1 MANHEIFYAI
11 CSLFNEGEAVV
22 SMNDAKQ
29 VMTAARHALPEF
41 NVCSGLYDPDN
52 KTIELYVE
60 NFKQAKENEN
70 D

>member
-1 MANHEIFYAI
+1 MAKHGIFYAI
-11 CSLFNEGEAVV
+11 CALFNEGEVVV
-22 SMNDAKQ
+22 SMDNAKQ

-60 NFKQAKENEN
+60 NFKQAKGNEN

>member
-1 MANHEIFYAI
+1 M
-11 CSLFNEGEAVV
+11 V
-22 SMNDAKQ
+22 STNDAKQ

-60 NFKQAKENEN
+60 NFKQAKEDEN

>member
-1 MANHEIFYAI
+1 
-11 CSLFNEGEAVV
+11 
-22 SMNDAKQ
+22 MNDAKQ

-60 NFKQAKENEN
+60 NFKQAKGNEN

>member
-1 MANHEIFYAI
+1 MAKHEIFYAL

-41 NVCSGLYDPDN
+41 IVCAGLYDPDN

-60 NFKQAKENEN
+60 NYKQAK
-70 D
+70 

>member
-1 MANHEIFYAI
+1 MIKRKIFYAL
-11 CSLFNEGEAVV
+11 CDLFNEGEAVV